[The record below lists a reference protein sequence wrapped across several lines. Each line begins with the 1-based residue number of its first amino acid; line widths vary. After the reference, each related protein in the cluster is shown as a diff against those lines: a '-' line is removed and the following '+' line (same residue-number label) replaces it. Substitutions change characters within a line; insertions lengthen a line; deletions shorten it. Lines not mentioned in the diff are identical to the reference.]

1 MTRILI
7 VEDESIVAKDIKT
20 RLRKL
25 GYTIPAVVPSGE
37 KAVEEAGRTTPD
49 LILMDIVLKGEI
61 DGIEAAERIRT
72 EFGIPVVYLTAH
84 ADEDTLQ
91 RAKVTEPYGYIL
103 KPFKDRELRTTIE
116 MALHKHQMEKKV
128 RESEQWLF
136 TTLKS
141 IGDAVITTDTKG
153 LITFMN
159 SAAEML
165 TGWEQEDAVRK
176 PLQDVFAVI
185 NGKTK
190 KKAENLATKVLRAES
205 SVELSDNRILLA
217 KDGKRIP
224 IDSSAAPIKDRKGN
238 ITGAVLVFRNIAERK
253 CAEEA
258 LQKSRLQLK
267 SLFEAS
273 KLINSTMDMDE
284 VFTFISDSVHL
295 LVGFDHF
302 IIFLVSEDRTHIYAA
317 YTSDGIREKIENLII
332 EYGKGLVGR
341 CIRNAETLFSNDAY
355 GKEGDIAIDMR
366 SRIIVPLILEDQCVG
381 ALHVSKSTQNEY
393 SQDDVTVLNLLSE
406 VVSAA
411 IRNSR
416 MHNEIKEFNLNL
428 EERVRKKSKRTEI
441 ILNTKQKLQT
451 ERNWE
456 KGLITIVESMK
467 ELEFERVGVF
477 LVNPL
482 KKTLDFH
489 FGKGIGLPE
498 MGTSISLKKTEYSG
512 VQCVLKKKTIHAKT
526 ASSLEGKQMIES
538 DSVVWVPIIVQDEAY
553 AALAAGS
560 VTGKKIMTDEDVND
574 LEILAGM
581 CAAFIDRTRI
591 SIKPVAEER
600 LKTEVKH
607 WLAAME
613 GYIIMEKRPR
623 KSLEIFADLVTHGIP
638 GFAISRTYPEKLK
651 RKYRLSKT
659 PMLWLSRTGAKNTIG
674 PDDLPKLSYIIE
686 DFTRMSEESVV
697 LLDGIEYL
705 VTQTNFDVVLGYLQE
720 LKDTIVLNNSRLIIP
735 LHGETLST
743 REFSILEREFT
754 ILS

>member
-7 VEDESIVAKDIKT
+7 VEDESIVAKDIKN

-25 GYTIPAVVPSGE
+25 EYTVPAVVSSGE
-37 KAVEEAGRTTPD
+37 KAVEEAGKISPD
-49 LILMDIVLKGEI
+49 LILMDIVLKGKM
-61 DGIEAAERIRT
+61 DGIEAAEHIRT
-72 EFGIPVVYLTAH
+72 EFGIPVVYLTAY
-84 ADEDTLQ
+84 ADENTLQ
-91 RAKVTEPYGYIL
+91 RAKMTEPYGYIL
-103 KPFKDRELRTTIE
+103 KPFEDRELHTTIE
-116 MALHKHQMEKKV
+116 MALYKHQMEKRV

-159 SAAEML
+159 SVAETS
-165 TGWEQEDAVRK
+165 TGWKQEDAVRK

-185 NGKTK
+185 EEKTK
-190 KKAENLATKVLRAES
+190 KKTENLATNVLQAES

-217 KDGKRIP
+217 KDGKKIP

-238 ITGAVLVFRNIAERK
+238 ITGVVLVFRDITERK
-253 CAEEA
+253 YAEEA

-273 KLINSTMDMDE
+273 KLINSTMDMNK
-284 VFTFISDSVHL
+284 VFTFISDSVRL

-302 IIFLVSEDRTHIYAA
+302 IIFLVSEDGTHIYAA
-317 YTSDGIREKIENLII
+317 YTSDRIKEKIENLII
-332 EYGKGLVGR
+332 EYGKGLIGR
-341 CIRNAETLFSNDAY
+341 CIRNAETLLSNDAHK
-355 GKEGDIAIDMR
+355 KEEDIAIDMR

-416 MHNEIKEFNLNL
+416 LHNEIKEFSLNL
-428 EERVRKKSKRTEI
+428 EERVKKKSKRTEI
-441 ILNTKQKLQT
+441 ILNTKQKLQA

-467 ELEFERVGVF
+467 ELGFERVGVF
-477 LVNPL
+477 LVNSL

-489 FGKGIGLPE
+489 FGKGVGLPE
-498 MGTSISLKKTEYSG
+498 VGTSISLKNPEYYG
-512 VQCVLKKKTIHAKT
+512 VQCVLKKKTIHAKN
-526 ASSLEGKQMIES
+526 ASLLGGKQIIES
-538 DSVVWVPIIVQDEAY
+538 DSFVWVPIIVQDEAF

-560 VTGKKIMTDEDVND
+560 TRSKKIITDEDVKD

-607 WLAAME
+607 WLNPME
-613 GYIIMEKRPR
+613 GYIIMEKKPKR
-623 KSLEIFADLVTHGIP
+623 SLEMFTDLVTHGIP
-638 GFAISRTYPEKLK
+638 GFAISRIYPEKLK
-651 RKYRLSKT
+651 RTYKLTKT

-705 VTQTNFDVVLGYLQE
+705 VTQTNFDAVLGYLQE

-743 REFSILEREFT
+743 KEFSILEREFAV
-754 ILS
+754 LS